1 MNAALLREAVAGAR
15 SQLVASVLTI
25 AMVAGMCA
33 AALLTTGRTVAA
45 EQAVLAEIDAAGT
58 RSIVVR
64 AGSEAGLTVEILDR
78 LRAVAGIEQA
88 TGFGPIVDAR
98 NAAVPGAPPVALR
111 PAYGVIGERSMQSH
125 QHPAGLAA
133 VTSPAG
139 ARALGLP
146 DGTGGLRTDHGQD
159 VVVVSGDLAVP
170 THLRFLEPLAVIPSS
185 GTGTWAGEQPHEP
198 LALLVVLAHSPPEV
212 AAVETVIR
220 GLLTDAEPGTVTIE
234 TSAQLAAIRAAIG
247 GELGTHA
254 RATVLAILAIAALLV
269 TVNLLALV
277 TMRRKDFGR
286 RRALGA
292 TRGLIITLL
301 LTQVALLALAG
312 AALGTASSLAGLATT
327 GNPLPGA
334 EFTMAVAIASLLV
347 ATLAA
352 LPPAIIA
359 ARRDPLHELRV
370 P

>member
-1 MNAALLREAVAGAR
+1 MNTALLREAVAGAR

-45 EQAVLAEIDAAGT
+45 EEAVLAEIDAAGT

-64 AGSEAGLTVEILDR
+64 AGAEAGLTVEILDR
-78 LRAVAGIEQA
+78 LRPVAGIEQA
-88 TGFGPIVDAR
+88 AGFGPIVDAR

-133 VTSPAG
+133 LASPAG

-159 VVVVSGDLAVP
+159 VVVVTGDLAVP
-170 THLRFLEPLAVIPSS
+170 AHLRFLEPLAVIPSS
-185 GTGTWAGEQPHEP
+185 GTDTWAGEQPHEP
-198 LALLVVLAHSPPEV
+198 LALLVVLAHSPREV
-212 AAVETVIR
+212 AAVEAVIR

-301 LTQVALLALAG
+301 LTQVALLAITG
-312 AALGTASSLAGLATT
+312 AALGTAASLAGLATT

-334 EFTMAVAIASLLV
+334 EFTAAVAIASVLV
-347 ATLAA
+347 ATTAA